1 MIGLRW
7 TGADSLKEAG
17 QGGTPH
23 RLCQYLKCGGFLL
36 TFSAGQEPLAPPST
50 PRQMHAITDT
60 QNGQSAGQ
68 DSGITGRGRLIIH
81 AGGTSRK
88 DKTFDLQMAIGLE
101 LCESS
106 GGRNQFAV
114 DMTLTHAAGNQP
126 TVL

>member
-23 RLCQYLKCGGFLL
+23 RLCQYLKCGGSIFA
-36 TFSAGQEPLAPPST
+36 FAAGQVHVPTQLM
-50 PRQMHAITDT
+50 RQQMHAITDT

-114 DMTLTHAAGNQP
+114 DMTLT
-126 TVL
+126 